1 MTSGKIDVIIYITNK
16 ELEENNMSHYSVAVV
31 TKEGRPWEV
40 EELLN
45 PYDENLEVE
54 PWLYMTKAEVIED
67 AKKINEL
74 TIKNQGEVL
83 AREDLTDEQKET
95 ANRYYK
101 QALRKK
107 KLFTDEDF
115 YDDYIES
122 NDYETDE
129 NGDVYVEWNDNSKWD
144 WWVEG
149 GRWSNMLKIK
159 EGSASKYEGEECV
172 DSARIS
178 DIDFEYVEKEAK
190 ERAERFWEIIVEGD
204 ELKEGE
210 KEPFNLY
217 NVDYLKD
224 RYINK
229 EGYVKSVTEFRTY
242 AILLPDGTWCE
253 PGQMGWFGVSSASND
268 DSREFEKN
276 YFKILDREKYKDHYL
291 TIVDCH
297 I

>member
-1 MTSGKIDVIIYITNK
+1 
-16 ELEENNMSHYSVAVV
+16 MSHYSVAVI
-31 TKEGRPWEV
+31 TKEGKPWEV
-40 EELLN
+40 DELLN
-45 PYDENLEVE
+45 PYNENLEVE
-54 PWLYMTKAEVIED
+54 PWLYKTKDEVIEE
-67 AKKINEL
+67 ARMLNEQ
-74 TIKNQGEVL
+74 TITNQGQVL
-83 AREDLTDEQKET
+83 ERDDLTEEQKGT
-95 ANRYYK
+95 AQRWYNE
-101 QALRKK
+101 AIKK
-107 KLFTDEDF
+107 KETFTDEDF
-115 YDDYIES
+115 YNDYIEN
-122 NDYETDE
+122 NDFEDAVDE
-129 NGDVYVEWNDNSKWD
+129 NGDVYVTWNEDAKWD
-144 WWVEG
+144 WWSEG
-149 GRWSNMLKIK
+149 GRWSDMLRIK
-159 EGSASKYEGEECV
+159 EEARSKYDNEEYV
-172 DSARIS
+172 DSAKIS
-178 DIDFEYVEKEAK
+178 DIDFDYINEEARN
-190 ERAERFWEIIVEGD
+190 RAERFWEIIVEGD

-276 YFKILDREKYKDHYL
+276 YFNILDREKYKDCYL